1 MECIR
6 EAAFVVGRRSE
17 AFCLLL
23 LIPVNEIGSL
33 VDAKVV
39 QVEQRANELGTSVEG
54 NPEGPSKNSP
64 PLHEDTE
71 RLLHL
76 HSQLAQVEVKG
87 VLLGRKA
94 LARIRRH
101 KVVAEGVGRI
111 PQDVVAVRQLVHS
124 LRHLTACVRRL
135 IVARPRRCARH
146 AQEPVSGRSYNLDVQ
161 VIATLR
167 SGVVSKDVQHVVD

>member
-1 MECIR
+1 MSLVTFRPALLSSLQPERDASPRVYFATSLEALWLRGVECIR

-33 VDAKVV
+33 VDAEVV
-39 QVEQRANELGTSVEG
+39 QVKQRANELGTSVEG
-54 NPEGPSKNSP
+54 NPEGPPQNSS

-94 LARIRRH
+94 LARIRRQQ
-101 KVVAEGVGRI
+101 VVAEGVGRI
-111 PQDVVAVRQLVHS
+111 P
-124 LRHLTACVRRL
+124 
-135 IVARPRRCARH
+135 
-146 AQEPVSGRSYNLDVQ
+146 
-161 VIATLR
+161 
-167 SGVVSKDVQHVVD
+167 

>member
-23 LIPVNEIGSL
+23 LLIPVNEIGSL

-39 QVEQRANELGTSVEG
+39 QVKQRANELGTSVEG
-54 NPEGPSKNSP
+54 NPEGLPQNSP

-76 HSQLAQVEVKG
+76 HPQLAQVEVKG

-94 LARIRRH
+94 LARIRRQQ
-101 KVVAEGVGRI
+101 VVAEGLGRI
-111 PQDVVAVRQLVHS
+111 PQDVVAVR
-124 LRHLTACVRRL
+124 
-135 IVARPRRCARH
+135 
-146 AQEPVSGRSYNLDVQ
+146 
-161 VIATLR
+161 
-167 SGVVSKDVQHVVD
+167 